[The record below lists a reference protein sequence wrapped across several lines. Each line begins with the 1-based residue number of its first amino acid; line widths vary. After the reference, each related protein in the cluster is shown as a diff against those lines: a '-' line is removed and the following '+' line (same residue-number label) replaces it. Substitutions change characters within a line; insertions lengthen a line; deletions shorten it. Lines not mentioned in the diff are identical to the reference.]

1 MPSEL
6 TAYIALGE
14 SVRQIF
20 LPKIESQNEIAQL
33 LVAFANSEGG
43 RVWIG
48 LKKNGK
54 IIGCD
59 PNEELRKVEVAA
71 KSFCMPE
78 IKFTSKI
85 WKEDFRLVLEIN
97 INEASNKPFK
107 AKDSLGK
114 WLPYIRIGKEVLL
127 ANKILVG
134 FWSLKKNP
142 VLKPAHLQI
151 ELISLL
157 QLIEEEQIVTLSK
170 LYKLSDIPLKEVD
183 RFLMLL
189 ISWDMIDMVM
199 NSGTTQYQISK

>member
-59 PNEELRKVEVAA
+59 PNEELRKVEGAA

-85 WKEDFRLVLEIN
+85 WKENFRLVLEIN
-97 INEASNKPFK
+97 INEANNKPFK

-114 WLPYIRIGKEVLL
+114 WLPYIRVDKEVLL

-157 QLIEEEQIVTLSK
+157 QLIKEEQIVTLSK

-189 ISWDMIDMVM
+189 ISWDMVDMVM
-199 NSGTTQYQISK
+199 NSDTTQYQISK